1 MVWLRK
7 KHIIPVFV
15 PHMGCPFNCIFCDQ
29 KTISGQSYEM
39 NREKM
44 QKIVEENLATAR
56 EDRTVEIAFYG
67 GSYTGIPLSLQE
79 ELLKTASEYM
89 RTGAV
94 ESIRLSTRPDLID
107 VTVLKMLKEYGVD
120 LIELGVQSMD
130 DEVLKKCGR
139 GHISGDVYRA
149 VELIRD
155 AGISFGIQTM
165 IGLPGDTV
173 EKAINTAHKVV
184 LLTPDTV
191 RIYPALV
198 IRDTPLDK
206 MYRRGDYTPL
216 TLEEAVMICERLLDI
231 YYRNNI
237 NVIRVGLQ
245 PTDVI
250 NLSGNVTAGPFHP
263 AFRMLAE
270 TELMRVRIEKELTSR
285 EIRGPGILVIHT
297 SSRNISNVIGY
308 RRKNAESIC
317 SKFGFSDVK
326 AVEDGKMRGYEF
338 SIGQ

>member
-1 MVWLRK
+1 
-7 KHIIPVFV
+7 
-15 PHMGCPFNCIFCDQ
+15 MGCPFNCIYCDQ
-29 KTISGQSYEM
+29 KTISGQSYHM
-39 NREKM
+39 NREIM

-56 EDRTVEIAFYG
+56 KDRSVEIAFYG
-67 GSYTGIPLSLQE
+67 GSFTGIPVSLRE
-79 ELLKTASEYM
+79 DLLKTASEYM

-107 VTVLKMLKEYGVD
+107 VAVLKTLKEYNVD

-139 GHISGDVYRA
+139 GHTSGDVYRA

-173 EKAINTAHKVV
+173 EKAIDTARKVV
-184 LLTPDTV
+184 LLSPEVV
-191 RIYPALV
+191 RIYPTLV
-198 IRDTPLDK
+198 IRDTPLDI

-216 TLEEAVMICERLLDI
+216 TLEESVSISARLLDI
-231 YYRNNI
+231 YSRNNI

-263 AFRMLAE
+263 AFRLLAE
-270 TELMRVRIEKELTSR
+270 TELMRERIEKELTSR
-285 EIRGPGILVIHT
+285 GIKGPGILVIHT

-308 RRKNAESIC
+308 RRKNAEFIRN
-317 SKFGFSDVK
+317 KFGFSDVK
-326 AVEDGKMRGYEF
+326 VQEDGKMRGYEF
-338 SIGQ
+338 SIA

>member
-1 MVWLRK
+1 
-7 KHIIPVFV
+7 
-15 PHMGCPFNCIFCDQ
+15 MGCPFNCIYCDQ
-29 KTISGQSYEM
+29 KTISGQSYQM
-39 NREKM
+39 NREIM

-56 EDRTVEIAFYG
+56 KDRSVEIAFYG
-67 GSYTGIPLSLQE
+67 GSFTGIPVSLRE
-79 ELLKTASEYM
+79 DLLKTASEYM

-107 VTVLKMLKEYGVD
+107 VAVLKTLKEYNVD

-139 GHISGDVYRA
+139 GHTSGDVYRA

-173 EKAINTAHKVV
+173 EKAIDTARKVV
-184 LLTPDTV
+184 LLSPEVV
-191 RIYPALV
+191 RIYPTLV
-198 IRDTPLDK
+198 IRDTPLDI

-216 TLEEAVMICERLLDI
+216 TLEESVSISARLLDI
-231 YYRNNI
+231 YSRNNI

-263 AFRMLAE
+263 AFRLLAE
-270 TELMRVRIEKELTSR
+270 TELMRERIEKELTSR
-285 EIRGPGILVIHT
+285 GIKGPGILVIHT

-308 RRKNAESIC
+308 RRKNAEFIRN
-317 SKFGFSDVK
+317 KFGFSDVK
-326 AVEDGKMRGYEF
+326 VQEDGKMRGYEF
-338 SIGQ
+338 SIA

>member
-1 MVWLRK
+1 
-7 KHIIPVFV
+7 
-15 PHMGCPFNCIFCDQ
+15 
-29 KTISGQSYEM
+29 
-39 NREKM
+39 M

-56 EDRTVEIAFYG
+56 KDRSVEIAFYG
-67 GSYTGIPLSLQE
+67 GSFTGIPVSLRE
-79 ELLKTASEYM
+79 DLLKTASEYM

-107 VTVLKMLKEYGVD
+107 VAVLKTLKEYNVD

-139 GHISGDVYRA
+139 GHTSGDVYRA

-173 EKAINTAHKVV
+173 EKAIDTARKVV
-184 LLTPDTV
+184 LLSPEVV
-191 RIYPALV
+191 RIYPTLV
-198 IRDTPLDK
+198 IRDTPLDI

-216 TLEEAVMICERLLDI
+216 TLEESVSISARLLDI
-231 YYRNNI
+231 YSRNNI

-263 AFRMLAE
+263 AFRLLAE
-270 TELMRVRIEKELTSR
+270 TELMRERIEKELTSR
-285 EIRGPGILVIHT
+285 GIKGPGILVIHT

-308 RRKNAESIC
+308 RRKNAEFIRN
-317 SKFGFSDVK
+317 KFGFSDVK
-326 AVEDGKMRGYEF
+326 VQEDGKMRGYEF
-338 SIGQ
+338 SIA

>member
-1 MVWLRK
+1 MVWLKK

-15 PHMGCPFNCIFCDQ
+15 PHMGCPFNCIYCDQ
-29 KTISGQSYEM
+29 KTISGQSYQM
-39 NREKM
+39 NREIM

-56 EDRTVEIAFYG
+56 KDRSVEIAFYG
-67 GSYTGIPLSLQE
+67 GSFTGIPVSLRE
-79 ELLKTASEYM
+79 DLLKTASEYM

-107 VTVLKMLKEYGVD
+107 VAVLKTLKEYNVD

-139 GHISGDVYRA
+139 GHTSGDVYRA

-173 EKAINTAHKVV
+173 EKAIDTARKVV
-184 LLTPDTV
+184 LLSPEVV
-191 RIYPALV
+191 RIYPTLV
-198 IRDTPLDK
+198 IRDTPLDI

-216 TLEEAVMICERLLDI
+216 TLEESVSISARLLDI
-231 YYRNNI
+231 YSRNNI

-263 AFRMLAE
+263 AFRLLAE
-270 TELMRVRIEKELTSR
+270 TELMRERIEKELTSR
-285 EIRGPGILVIHT
+285 GIKGPGILVIHT

-308 RRKNAESIC
+308 RRKNAEFIRN
-317 SKFGFSDVK
+317 KFGFSDVK
-326 AVEDGKMRGYEF
+326 VQEDGKMRGYEF
-338 SIGQ
+338 SIA

>member
-1 MVWLRK
+1 
-7 KHIIPVFV
+7 
-15 PHMGCPFNCIFCDQ
+15 MGCPFNCIYCDQ
-29 KTISGQSYEM
+29 KTISGQSYHM
-39 NREKM
+39 NREIM

-56 EDRTVEIAFYG
+56 KDRSVEIAFYG
-67 GSYTGIPLSLQE
+67 GSFTGIPVSLRE
-79 ELLKTASEYM
+79 DLLKTASEYM

-107 VTVLKMLKEYGVD
+107 VAVLKTLKEYNVD

-139 GHISGDVYRA
+139 GHTSGDVYRA

-216 TLEEAVMICERLLDI
+216 TLEEAVMICARLLDI

-250 NLSGNVTAGPFHP
+250 NLSGNVTAGPFH
-263 AFRMLAE
+263 RIQVLAE
-270 TELMRVRIEKELTSR
+270 TELMRYASK
-285 EIRGPGILVIHT
+285 GI
-297 SSRNISNVIGY
+297 NVG
-308 RRKNAESIC
+308 N
-317 SKFGFSDVK
+317 
-326 AVEDGKMRGYEF
+326 
-338 SIGQ
+338 